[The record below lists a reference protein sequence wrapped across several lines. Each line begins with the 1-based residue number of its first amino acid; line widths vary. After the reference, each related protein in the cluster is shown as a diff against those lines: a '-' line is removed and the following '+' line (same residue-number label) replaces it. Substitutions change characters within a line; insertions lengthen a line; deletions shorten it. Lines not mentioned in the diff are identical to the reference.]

1 VYIRQW
7 DLALS
12 ILSALFILT
21 LAYWFSRVMKKFMV
35 GWVLYLVIS
44 YLIFTINY
52 FLNSGINGTTII
64 MSFVSVAMLYATSS
78 SKNHWIW
85 TSLHGLL
92 FSGLLLYE
100 LSFGGT
106 LIEQYESEELR
117 FIHTISS
124 YILSLGFLHM
134 IFRLVRRAYEQQRLK
149 TEEQK
154 ALLETGKNELEAS
167 NKELAKVLSVIAH
180 DVRNPLA
187 SIEGFLELSADDA
200 LSKDDRKEL
209 QDQLLKMVRNTSHM
223 LDDMLNWSQSQM
235 QGQTTQ
241 FKKVALWSW
250 LNPTIAHLKD
260 MAHAKGLQLIEN
272 YNGRDQ
278 LYCDPNLMT
287 VIIRNLM
294 QNAIKFTPRDGR
306 IYFTVEKNKE
316 GLSFCIED
324 KGIGMDADTQQKLFS
339 EKQTSTD
346 GTNMEKGNG
355 FGLVIVKEF
364 VELHQGS
371 ITVVSKVGLGT
382 TFTVQIP
389 MDNSKS

>member
-1 VYIRQW
+1 
-7 DLALS
+7 
-12 ILSALFILT
+12 
-21 LAYWFSRVMKKFMV
+21 
-35 GWVLYLVIS
+35 
-44 YLIFTINY
+44 
-52 FLNSGINGTTII
+52 
-64 MSFVSVAMLYATSS
+64 
-78 SKNHWIW
+78 
-85 TSLHGLL
+85 
-92 FSGLLLYE
+92 
-100 LSFGGT
+100 
-106 LIEQYESEELR
+106 
-117 FIHTISS
+117 
-124 YILSLGFLHM
+124 
-134 IFRLVRRAYEQQRLK
+134 
-149 TEEQK
+149 
-154 ALLETGKNELEAS
+154 
-167 NKELAKVLSVIAH
+167 
-180 DVRNPLA
+180 
-187 SIEGFLELSADDA
+187 
-200 LSKDDRKEL
+200 
-209 QDQLLKMVRNTSHM
+209 
-223 LDDMLNWSQSQM
+223 MLNWSQSQM